1 MIKAFDPEASS
12 NVKKELGDKIFYSIN
27 QYDTLIDAEALLIV
41 TEWSVFR
48 TPDFESIA
56 ELMKTKV
63 IFDGRNLYDL
73 QKMIDCGFYYNSIG
87 RKTIE

>member
-1 MIKAFDPEASS
+1 MN
-12 NVKKELGDKIFYSIN
+12 NVKKIYGDKILFTEN
-27 QYDTLIDAEALLIV
+27 QYDVLKDADALLIV

-48 TPDFESIA
+48 TPDFDRIGS
-56 ELMKTKV
+56 LMKAKV

-87 RKTIE
+87 RRTISI

>member
-1 MIKAFDPEASS
+1 VKAL
-12 NVKKELGDKIFYSIN
+12 VGDKIEYAEN
-27 QYDTLIDAEALLIV
+27 QYDALKDADALLIV

-48 TPDFESIA
+48 TPDFGMVE
-56 ELMKTKV
+56 ELLKNKV

-87 RKTIE
+87 RKVVQ